1 MFDPIS
7 QGLAAAGSQNLRA
20 FPLVFAAGALTS
32 VGPCVAPRFIAVAS
46 LTANR
51 SHREGT
57 CVLAYFV
64 VGLVTVYAAFGA
76 SVSMLPRAATFST
89 IVYAVVA
96 ACLAW
101 AGVRRLWK
109 SSPACMHSEESQPV
123 CGAGAPFLLG
133 ASFGLV
139 LSPCCTPVV
148 AGILTYSAA
157 AGTPLYGSALLA
169 CFALGHALPIF
180 GAGAGSRG
188 LSSLLLRDDVRQ
200 AACVMSATLMLSLA
214 AYYAVLV

>member
-7 QGLAAAGSQNLRA
+7 QGLAAAGSQSLRA

-32 VGPCVAPRFIAVAS
+32 VGPCVAPRFIAVAG

-51 SHREGT
+51 SSREGT
-57 CVLAYFV
+57 RVLAYFTI
-64 VGLVTVYAAFGA
+64 GLVTVYAAFGA
-76 SVSMLPRAATFST
+76 SASMLPRAAALST
-89 IVYAVVA
+89 LVYALVA

-101 AGVRRLWK
+101 AGARQLWRP
-109 SSPACMHSEESQPV
+109 SPACMHSDESQRAY
-123 CGAGAPFLLG
+123 GAGAPFFLG

-157 AGTPLYGSALLA
+157 AGNPLYGSALLA

-180 GAGAGSRG
+180 GAGAGSHG
-188 LSSLLLRDDVRQ
+188 LSTLLLRHDVRQ
-200 AACVMSATLMLSLA
+200 AACLMSATLMLSLS